1 LLRIVT
7 NCDLA
12 ADCVPTKSILLKRV
26 RLLAQYSRF
35 IQTHWA
41 MTAGTKAVVEDAKL
55 EILDALPDDQSGHTH
70 RLRDVP
76 LDAFAGV
83 APVAFTLE

>member
-1 LLRIVT
+1 
-7 NCDLA
+7 
-12 ADCVPTKSILLKRV
+12 
-26 RLLAQYSRF
+26 
-35 IQTHWA
+35 
-41 MTAGTKAVVEDAKL
+41 MTAGTKAVFEDAKL
-55 EILDALPDDQSGHTH
+55 EILDALLDDQSGLTH